1 MKIHRLVFRDIDKDK
16 FDEVANSVKTIETRA
31 ATYKFLN
38 IKPGDKLKIVCGNE
52 SIEKLVTRV
61 NHYPSIDNMLDNL
74 PLNKILPF
82 AKNREDAFKIYYGFP
97 GYKEKIEKHGIMAF
111 KLK

>member
-1 MKIHRLVFRDIDKDK
+1 
-16 FDEVANSVKTIETRA
+16 
-31 ATYKFLN
+31 
-38 IKPGDKLKIVCGNE
+38 
-52 SIEKLVTRV
+52 
-61 NHYPSIDNMLDNL
+61 MLDNL